1 MRQIMEIHS
10 SAVVSSSARIESGVK
25 IGPYS
30 SIGDNVTIGRDT
42 EIGAHVVIMGHT
54 QIGER
59 NKIYPFCSIGS
70 PPQDLSYKGE
80 DTRIIIGNDNII
92 REYVTVNLPTTKQ
105 EWKTV
110 IGDNNYIMAYA
121 HIAHDCFVGNRII
134 MSNCATLGGHIT
146 VGDHAILG
154 GLVAVHQFVRIG
166 AYAFIGGKSGI
177 VQDVPPFMITAGGRA
192 RLYGI
197 NRKGLWREGFSQETI
212 DGLKRAYS
220 IIWRGKKR
228 LEEGIEQVKKEVTMS
243 PQLEMLLDFLHGS
256 KRGIMR

>member
-1 MRQIMEIHS
+1 MGINS
-10 SAVVSSSARIESGVK
+10 SAVVSPHAQIGHGVK
-25 IGPYS
+25 IGPFS
-30 SIGDNVTIGRDT
+30 SIGDHVIIGRDT
-42 EIGAHVVIMGHT
+42 EIGAHVVIEGHT
-54 QIGER
+54 EIGER
-59 NKIYPFCSIGS
+59 NTIYPFCSIGN
-70 PPQDLSYKGE
+70 PPQDLTYKGE

-92 REYVTVNLPTTKQ
+92 REYVTVNLATTKQ

-110 IGDNNYIMAYA
+110 IGSQNYIMAYA
-121 HIAHDCFVGNRII
+121 HIAHDCFVGNRVI

-177 VQDVPPFMITAGGRA
+177 VQDVPPFMITAGARA
-192 RLYGI
+192 RLFGI
-197 NRKGLWREGFSQETI
+197 NRKGLSREGFSQETI
-212 DGLKRAYS
+212 DGLKMAYR

-228 LEEGIEQVKKEVTMS
+228 LEEGIEQVKKEVPDS
-243 PQLEMLLDFLHGS
+243 PQLKMLLDFLHGS